1 MAMASS
7 ATSFGLGMAI
17 ATGCFALGSPAWSQ
31 TTIPVDVTITPA
43 RVDIGEI
50 TRVNAGSTA
59 GDRAVAG
66 GGTPVTTT
74 ATAGVSAAS
83 DNTLTLEACG
93 GVGDLTRVG
102 IENFDRL
109 TRDRESATSASE
121 RNRIDR
127 ELRAQ
132 ALRLPGTIT
141 EDFSDRQIALG
152 QSAGCDDLV
161 AAVEDLMS
169 EVVDYLG
176 ALEDARA
183 GVLW

>member
-1 MAMASS
+1 ARVDVGDITRVS
-7 ATSFGLGMAI
+7 ATSSAGGGP
-17 ATGCFALGSPAWSQ
+17 ATG
-31 TTIPVDVTITPA
+31 
-43 RVDIGEI
+43 
-50 TRVNAGSTA
+50 
-59 GDRAVAG
+59 G
-66 GGTPVTTT
+66 GGTPAVNTATT
-74 ATAGVSAAS
+74 AVSAAS

-102 IENFDRL
+102 IETFDRL
-109 TRDRESATSASE
+109 SRERETATSADDRS
-121 RNRIDR
+121 RIDR

-152 QSAGCDDLV
+152 QSAGCDDLA
-161 AAVEDLMS
+161 AAVEELMS

-176 ALEDARA
+176 ALDDARA